1 MSAALH
7 GATPE
12 QLIRRW
18 YARVASY
25 VEKVRQAFPDFHNH
39 IEDTITQG
47 DKAFARLRQTGTH
60 RGAIVGLAP
69 IGVPEV
75 ASNAAKFSCPP
86 SLWADGAG
94 VVFRG
99 RSHAPLDLRERH
111 RSALMPGRRPLRHRA
126 QVHDPPDSRH
136 LRDQ

>member
-18 YARVASY
+18 YACVASY

-69 IGVPEV
+69 IGVPVEY
-75 ASNAAKFSCPP
+75 AGAA
-86 SLWADGAG
+86 
-94 VVFRG
+94 VFTCRDHRIQDVWVPG
-99 RSHAPLDLRERH
+99 DVHGLTRQLRAAR
-111 RSALMPGRRPLRHRA
+111 
-126 QVHDPPDSRH
+126 
-136 LRDQ
+136 